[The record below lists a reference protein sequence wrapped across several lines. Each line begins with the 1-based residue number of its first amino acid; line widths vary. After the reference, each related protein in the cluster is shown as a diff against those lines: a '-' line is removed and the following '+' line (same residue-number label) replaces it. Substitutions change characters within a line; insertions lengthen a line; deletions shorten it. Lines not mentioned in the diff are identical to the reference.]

1 MMQGIAAVPLTPQ
14 ADLMDSARYFAWL
27 FVTIV
32 PLFVLASFLVGLAQE
47 YVSPGHV
54 REALEQRDG
63 GRGNL
68 AAAGVGAV
76 TPFCSCSSIP
86 LVAGLLQAGAPL
98 GIVFS
103 FLLASPLINEIAVPL
118 LIGLFGLRVAAL
130 YVVVMFV
137 AAVVGGLVLGRLL
150 SFEDHI
156 KIDGIASV
164 GPDSPAMTDGGTF
177 TGAAEPQVTHR
188 EHARAAA
195 GHASSFLREM
205 LPYITLG
212 MIVAAIIHGVVP
224 VSWLQSLLGPS
235 NPVAVP
241 LAVLA
246 GVPMYFSLS
255 AMLPVAASLASKG
268 IAIGTVLALLVGTVG
283 VSLPNLIMLNKLFS
297 RRLLVTYVS
306 TVVAIGIGVGLV
318 FNAILL

>member
-1 MMQGIAAVPLTPQ
+1 MMQGIAAVPLTFR
-14 ADLMDSARYFAWL
+14 ADLVDSARYFAWL

-47 YVSPGHV
+47 YVSPGRV
-54 REALEQRDG
+54 RAALEQRDEG
-63 GRGNL
+63 SGNL
-68 AAAGVGAV
+68 AAAGLGEV

-137 AAVVGGLVLGRLL
+137 AAVVGGLVIGRLL
-150 SFEDHI
+150 AFEDHI
-156 KIDGIASV
+156 KVDGITSV
-164 GPDSPAMTDGGTF
+164 SPDSPTMTDGGTV
-177 TGAAEPQVTHR
+177 TAAPGPQVTHR

-195 GHASSFLREM
+195 DHAWSFLREM
-205 LPYITLG
+205 LPYVTLG
-212 MIVAAIIHGVVP
+212 MIAAALIHGVVP

-268 IAIGTVLALLVGTVG
+268 IPIGTVLALLVGTVG

-306 TVVAIGIGVGLV
+306 TVVAIGIGVGVV
-318 FNAILL
+318 FNTILI

>member
-1 MMQGIAAVPLTPQ
+1 MMQEIAAVPLTLR
-14 ADLMDSARYFAWL
+14 ADLLDSARYFAWL
-27 FVTIV
+27 VVTIV
-32 PLFVLASFLVGLAQE
+32 PLFVLASFLVGLAQK
-47 YVSPGHV
+47 YVSPGRV
-54 REALEQRDG
+54 REALEQRDAG
-63 GRGNL
+63 SGNL

-137 AAVVGGLVLGRLL
+137 AAVAGGLIIGRLL
-150 SFEDHI
+150 SFEDHVEV
-156 KIDGIASV
+156 DGIASM
-164 GPDSPAMTDGGTF
+164 GPDSSVMTDGGAITADP
-177 TGAAEPQVTHR
+177 GVQATHR

-195 GHASSFLREM
+195 GHARSFLHEM
-205 LPYITLG
+205 LPYVTLG
-212 MIVAAIIHGVVP
+212 MVAAALIHGVVP

-246 GVPMYFSLS
+246 GVPLYFSLS
-255 AMLPVAASLASKG
+255 AMLPVAASLVSTG
-268 IAIGTVLALLVGTVG
+268 IPIGTVLALLVGTVG

-297 RRLLVTYVS
+297 RRLLVAYVS

-318 FNAILL
+318 FNAVLI

>member
-1 MMQGIAAVPLTPQ
+1 MMQEIAAVPLTLR
-14 ADLMDSARYFAWL
+14 ADLLDSARYFAWL
-27 FVTIV
+27 VVTIV

-47 YVSPGHV
+47 YVSPGRV
-54 REALEQRDG
+54 REALEQRDAG
-63 GRGNL
+63 SGNL

-137 AAVVGGLVLGRLL
+137 AAVAGGLIIGRLL
-150 SFEDHI
+150 SFEDHVEV
-156 KIDGIASV
+156 DGIASM
-164 GPDSPAMTDGGTF
+164 GPDSSVMTDGGAITADP
-177 TGAAEPQVTHR
+177 GVQATHR

-195 GHASSFLREM
+195 GHARSFLHEM
-205 LPYITLG
+205 LPYVTLG
-212 MIVAAIIHGVVP
+212 IVAAALIHGVVP

-246 GVPMYFSLS
+246 GVPLYFSLS
-255 AMLPVAASLASKG
+255 AMLPVAASLVSTG
-268 IAIGTVLALLVGTVG
+268 IPIGTVLALLVGTVG

-297 RRLLVTYVS
+297 RRLLVAYVS

-318 FNAILL
+318 FNAVLI

>member
-1 MMQGIAAVPLTPQ
+1 MMQEIAAVPLTLR
-14 ADLMDSARYFAWL
+14 ADLLDSARYFAWL
-27 FVTIV
+27 VVTIV

-47 YVSPGHV
+47 YVSPGRV
-54 REALEQRDG
+54 REALEQRDAG
-63 GRGNL
+63 SGNL

-137 AAVVGGLVLGRLL
+137 AAVAGGLIIGRLL
-150 SFEDHI
+150 SFEDHVEV
-156 KIDGIASV
+156 DGIASM
-164 GPDSPAMTDGGTF
+164 GPDSSVMTDGGAITADP
-177 TGAAEPQVTHR
+177 GVQATHR

-195 GHASSFLREM
+195 GHARSFLHEM
-205 LPYITLG
+205 LPYVTLG
-212 MIVAAIIHGVVP
+212 MVAAALIHGVVP

-246 GVPMYFSLS
+246 GVPLYFSLS
-255 AMLPVAASLASKG
+255 AMLPVAASLVSTG
-268 IAIGTVLALLVGTVG
+268 IPIGTVLALLVGTVG

-297 RRLLVTYVS
+297 RRLLVAYVS

-318 FNAILL
+318 FNAVLI